1 MKGFVRVMKALS
13 DPHRITILKLLQRR
27 KLCVRE
33 IQRALQIPQPSV
45 SKHLKVLGNAGL
57 VSSQKDG
64 LWVNYRISE
73 GSNSP
78 YAATVL
84 CSLRNWLEDDA
95 QLIEIFRKLPFIQR
109 ENISGGKK

>member
-1 MKGFVRVMKALS
+1 MKGFVKVMKALS
-13 DPHRITILKLLQRR
+13 DPRRIAILKMLQRR
-27 KLCVRE
+27 RMCVRE

-57 VSSQKDG
+57 VTSQKDG

-78 YAATVL
+78 YVATVL
-84 CSLRNWLEDDA
+84 RSFRNWLEDDA
-95 QLIEIFRKLPFIQR
+95 QLAEILRKLPSIRR
-109 ENISGGKK
+109 ENLGAYKK